1 MKMRKVMAAIIVIL
15 FLASITSIAIPV
27 SAAKPIHVYLGQSI
41 QAAITTAGSGGM
53 VIVHAGEYHQS
64 VVISYSIV
72 LISDGAILD
81 GTPPADA
88 GTTLT
93 YDAIRI
99 EEGASDVTIK
109 YFEIRDY
116 RDTGDGQGNGIQAW
130 NRGTSNIKIIGNT
143 IHDNSWN
150 AILVGNEG
158 EGLHVGWEIKD
169 NTVYNND
176 FYNIEITNGKDCVI
190 AGNTVTGPGGIYAVG
205 ILVQAR
211 NIGYGYLGDL
221 PPLEV
226 TSSGIVVA
234 NNVVSGFSGDLR
246 TGIYLL
252 ACAGL
257 GSDRKAFLKDVRVSS
272 DNEVYDNRYG
282 IFAWGVVGYGAPFN
296 GIGRVENIRVTDNSV
311 HDNVW
316 DGIRFL
322 GTYDSLVSDNSVLSN
337 GRDGIRMSLGSSG
350 NQISDNTALN
360 NARYDLNNDD
370 TAGLNVWKDNVYG
383 TSYP

>member
-1 MKMRKVMAAIIVIL
+1 MNKKLITTIMIML
-15 FLASITSIAIPV
+15 FLASITVSVIPV
-27 SAAKPIHVYLGQSI
+27 SAQTKKPIHVYPGQSI
-41 QAAITTAGSGGM
+41 QAAIDAAGLGGR

-64 VVISYSIV
+64 VVIPHSIV

-81 GTPPADA
+81 GTPPVD
-88 GTTLT
+88 TTTPPSTLT

-99 EEGASDVTIK
+99 EEGVRDVTIK

-116 RDTGDGQGNGIQAW
+116 KDTGSGQGNGIQAW

-169 NTVYNND
+169 NTVYNNG

-211 NIGYGYLGDL
+211 NFASPDDI
-221 PPLEV
+221 

-234 NNVVSGFSGDLR
+234 DNIVSGFSGGWR
-246 TGIYLL
+246 SGIYLL
-252 ACAGL
+252 AYAVTGK
-257 GSDRKAFLKDVRVSS
+257 KATLTDVRVS
-272 DNEVYDNRYG
+272 DNEAHMNRYG
-282 IFAWGVVGYGAPFN
+282 IFAWGYGESE
-296 GIGRVENIRVTDNSV
+296 VKNIRITDNSV
-311 HDNVW
+311 HDNIVDASTGGG
-316 DGIRFL
+316 DGIRLL
-322 GTYDSLVSDNSVLSN
+322 GTYDSLVSDNTVLFN
-337 GRDGIRMSLGSSG
+337 GRDGIRMSTGSSA

-360 NARYDLNNDD
+360 NGRHDLRNDD
-370 TAGLNVWKDNVYG
+370 DAGVNVWKDNVYG
-383 TSYP
+383 TKYGF